1 MSEPAPRPLRTADLA
16 DAARLHAAGF
26 ADEPWDAAQFALLL
40 ATPGCL
46 GLALERDG
54 ALAGVLLLRQAGD
67 EAEVL
72 TLAVAPASRRRGL
85 GAELLRAGLATL
97 AARGVR
103 RCFLEV
109 GDDNAAALALYR
121 SLGWRQV
128 GRRRQYYRRGADALV
143 LSLDLPE
150 CRQESD
156 EV

>member
-1 MSEPAPRPLRTADLA
+1 VTLDQPRPLRTADLA
-16 DAARLHAAGF
+16 QAARLHALGF
-26 ADEPWDAAQFALLL
+26 PDEPWDAAQLALVL

-46 GLALERDG
+46 GLALEQEG
-54 ALAGVLLLRQAGD
+54 ALAAVLLLRRAAD

-72 TLAVAPASRRRGL
+72 TLAVAPACRRQGL
-85 GAELLRAGLATL
+85 GARLLRAGLAAL
-97 AARGVR
+97 AAAGVR

-150 CRQESD
+150 CRPAPDQR
-156 EV
+156 